1 MPETRIPSRLA
12 WLRGLGLLLMALDT
26 ADVRRREEAAEAKKR
41 WNRSIAVLT
50 LLSTIIAI
58 GAASYFTAQS
68 NSINLAALQ
77 TVQRAF
83 VVVSRMEVTPIK
95 NADGSIRLW
104 LLRPVIRNS
113 GNTPTKNLEWV
124 QGGVGSFATEKEA
137 VIRLSSPDTDP
148 ETLFAYGKRIRASV
162 GPQDTMDTHGTDG
175 GLLGEM
181 LKALHSSS
189 EIFEVFS
196 GTIHYR
202 DVFENTPDHRTKYC
216 YMIGVTGDEFGNAIP
231 APIRCPRWNCADNE
245 CTEEEQEARSAT
257 GIKPSLP

>member
-1 MPETRIPSRLA
+1 MTETRIPSRLA
-12 WLRGLGLLLMALDT
+12 WLRGLGLLLMAIDS
-26 ADVRRREEAAEAKKR
+26 ADACSREEAAEAKKR

-58 GAASYFTAQS
+58 AAASYFTAQS

-83 VVVSRMEVTPIK
+83 VVVSRMDVAPIK
-95 NADGSIRLW
+95 NVDGSVRLW

-137 VIRLSSPDTDP
+137 VTRLSSPDTDP

-162 GPQDTMDTHGTDG
+162 GPQDTMDTRGTDG

-181 LKALHSSS
+181 LKGPRSN

-202 DVFENTPDHRTKYC
+202 DVFESTPDHRTKYC

-245 CTEEEQEARSAT
+245 CTEEEQEARSAA